1 MAAVSGVEQ
10 RSESLKF
17 DYMKLLVTQLQNQ
30 NPLEPMDNADMTAQ
44 LTQISQLEQLEAMNT
59 TFTDAL
65 TAAQGR
71 YATGLIGKQISFL
84 SQDGA
89 EALQG
94 RVAGVEVV
102 DGGFQLL
109 VNNQRVALDAVS
121 VIGE

>member
-1 MAAVSGVEQ
+1 MAGVSSVEQ

-44 LTQISQLEQLEAMNT
+44 LTQISQLEQLEKMNT
-59 TFTDAL
+59 SFAGAL
-65 TAAQGR
+65 TAAEGR
-71 YATGLIGKQISFL
+71 YATGLIGMQVAYL
-84 SQDGA
+84 SDDGA

-102 DGGFQLL
+102 DGKFQLL
-109 VNNQRVALDAVS
+109 VNDKAVALDAVS